1 MTEISHEKRQ
11 FPRFPLNSQLTL
23 QVKGTE
29 YKGYTADIG
38 LGGLQ
43 LVNIQPELTNTNIGQ
58 EGNLLFYKDNEK
70 VEVKCK
76 IQHIS
81 SSIIGLSFFET

>member
-1 MTEISHEKRQ
+1 MTEINHEKRQ
-11 FPRFPLNSQLTL
+11 FPRFPLNSQLIL
-23 QVKGTE
+23 QVEGTE

-43 LVNIQPELTNTNIGQ
+43 LVNIQPELTNTHIGQ
-58 EGNLLFYKDNEK
+58 LGNLLFYKDNER

-81 SSIIGLSFFET
+81 SSTLGLSFFET

>member
-11 FPRFPLNSQLTL
+11 FPRFPLNSQLIL
-23 QVKGTE
+23 QVEGTE

-43 LVNIQPELTNTNIGQ
+43 LVNIQPKFTSTQIGQ
-58 EGNLLFYKDNEK
+58 LGNLLFYENNEK
-70 VEVKCK
+70 IEVKCK

-81 SSIIGLSFFET
+81 NSTLGLSFLET